1 MNKDG
6 DLFDWSAPRRRTRT
20 DQILDAFA
28 KFHAEN
34 SEVWALFQR
43 FALNVIA
50 SGRANYSAN
59 AIFERIRWHTEIETN
74 SAEVKLSNNFR
85 AYYARMFHLAHPN
98 HDGFFRNRKLRSEE
112 SDASDTDVQVFNT
125 EPPSEEEA
133 INNRLKDIL
142 ENPPQEPEEP
152 NA

>member
-1 MNKDG
+1 MNAQPELD
-6 DLFDWSAPRRRTRT
+6 FSAPDPRRRTRT

-28 KFHAEN
+28 KFHSEN
-34 SEVWALFQR
+34 PEVWALFQR
-43 FALNVIA
+43 FALNVIS

-74 SAEVKLSNNFR
+74 TAEVKLSNNFR
-85 AYYARMFHLAHPN
+85 AYYARMFHLAHPL

-112 SDASDTDVQVFNT
+112 SDASDTDVQAFNT

-142 ENPPQEPEEP
+142 EKL
-152 NA
+152 